1 MKKNTEFWRNLSI
14 ILLIIGVIAA
24 LWHAMSWNVSKFN
37 NICRNYKDIIEFFS
51 ALISISAVV
60 SIFLLIK
67 QIKDEHEKSRREKCL
82 DLLMTWSTNLAPET
96 NFAVKIVEKFDREQ
110 CTKLYRMEEFYVS
123 KKLCYEIKE
132 VYSEYSKEDETTV
145 CKYLNG
151 IEKQDKKKC
160 DGCELCKKDKKSDNV
175 ILDKYY
181 IKKLRFSVIQYL
193 NLLET
198 VLIGWQN
205 GIVDRDIIETQFS
218 YLHDPSNNKNCLQD
232 FRIASGLEET
242 YPSIEAFC
250 IKLEENRKK
259 KIKKKDYI
267 FINPIYIYVMN
278 EILLKII

>member
-232 FRIASGLEET
+232 FRIASGSEET

-267 FINPIYIYVMN
+267 D
-278 EILLKII
+278 

>member
-123 KKLCYEIKE
+123 KNCAMR
-132 VYSEYSKEDETTV
+132 SKR
-145 CKYLNG
+145 YILN
-151 IEKQDKKKC
+151 IAKKMKQ
-160 DGCELCKKDKKSDNV
+160 
-175 ILDKYY
+175 
-181 IKKLRFSVIQYL
+181 QYV
-193 NLLET
+193 NT
-198 VLIGWQN
+198 
-205 GIVDRDIIETQFS
+205 
-218 YLHDPSNNKNCLQD
+218 
-232 FRIASGLEET
+232 
-242 YPSIEAFC
+242 
-250 IKLEENRKK
+250 
-259 KIKKKDYI
+259 
-267 FINPIYIYVMN
+267 
-278 EILLKII
+278 